1 MTGSLSG
8 RPVVTGKP
16 VVKGTQVLVGNVLGA
31 GDAVQVILGGYLN
44 ITRENLL
51 SAVELRRPAITIR
64 KGAVRGI
71 QSVKFLLDENVP
83 KSGADRLLCDP
94 EHTVLNISGT
104 DDEGTDAPEIFALT
118 KRR

>member
-8 RPVVTGKP
+8 RPVVIGKP

-31 GDAVQVILGGYLN
+31 GDAVQVILEGYLN

-51 SAVELRRPAITIR
+51 SAIELRRPAITIR

-71 QSVKFLLDENVP
+71 QSVKFLLEENVP
-83 KSGADRLLCDP
+83 KSVQQIVSFAIPNTLCLISA
-94 EHTVLNISGT
+94 VLMMR
-104 DDEGTDAPEIFALT
+104 AQVT
-118 KRR
+118 KRSLR